1 MARMRPDGGRAKS
14 PGPAVPLQC
23 AFPRPPLLVPPLRS
37 IQSRRKVDMIAAVAV
52 IGPETR
58 RRASR
63 RILVFRY
70 LLRGVNRDA
79 LSRRRHRRYWIP
91 RHARFPRRGHR
102 RLPVEICLRCPLA
115 YVPPGSARRTKMT
128 AFGARPPPPDA
139 PQRSADRSDS
149 RRSGL
154 AAGTGLH
161 ARGCGKTRYV
171 T

>member
-1 MARMRPDGGRAKS
+1 MPFTNSNAPGKLAIVTACGIGGAPVLRTSAIR
-14 PGPAVPLQC
+14 GV
-23 AFPRPPLLVPPLRS
+23 PPLTALTQTLVHHLPPLRS

-115 YVPPGSARRTKMT
+115 YVPPGPARRTSSGNENDG
-128 AFGARPPPPDA
+128 F
-139 PQRSADRSDS
+139 
-149 RRSGL
+149 RRIFLL
-154 AAGTGLH
+154 AAHPGEGRL
-161 ARGCGKTRYV
+161 A
-171 T
+171 